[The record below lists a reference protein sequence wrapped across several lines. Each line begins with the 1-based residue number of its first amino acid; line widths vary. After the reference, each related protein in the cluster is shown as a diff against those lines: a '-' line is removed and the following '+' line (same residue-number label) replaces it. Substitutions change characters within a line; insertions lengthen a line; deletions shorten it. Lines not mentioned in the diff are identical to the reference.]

1 MFPHH
6 LAGSDGRSQSRFRP
20 ENPGFSSR
28 VAGKLFPFPS
38 ACHCP
43 RGPFPEASQ
52 LLRIRF
58 FAFSPR
64 FPALTR
70 ASSSPLERESP
81 PPLPHPK
88 EKHSPRTGKGWII
101 LLRQMETASSGLS
114 LTHST
119 VPELNKQ
126 PVYTTV
132 GSIYNPSKSSA
143 IQAPTRRPRPRRYP
157 TAFPV
162 PAGAEA
168 YTDTLG
174 NTLLTALS
182 LREANYN
189 LSPAPR
195 PRTPQYSPL
204 QQNLDRAAS
213 PRLIAERVS
222 ARFPEPGMST
232 PSIRSG
238 NLPPPPSTLGFNI
251 DTIDR
256 QSGAAFGDTDSVAS
270 EETLASSRIGV
281 KGLANLAS
289 YPNPMQKAAQNKLA
303 RARIANLGVQSASTS
318 LHAAV
323 EYGNG
328 GTSGSGT
335 GAPRPLTAGP
345 PGQRHFRPAT
355 FDSASR
361 TAKVEDT
368 DIAQRV
374 STLDHIDVLEALS
387 TLRAEAPSRKPHPT
401 INNRFPVND
410 YTGSAVTRDNS
421 RPDNHMSYGIR
432 EAVLT
437 PQSVVAQP
445 PVPAAAKSDNEART
459 WSARDGR
466 PWVARDTL
474 PVGDIGKYYPR
485 GLAKDYTAASQQSQQ
500 SKGDASDPKLE
511 LSRRFYA
518 GTEGLVRNTNRVV
531 HEHDVRCHKNR
542 IGVIGEGRER
552 SRHQRDGSD
561 RVQPEFIDVRDA
573 NEMEDSLHAVPLLNM
588 MLETILRYQEGTRPS
603 GTTSPGFPT
612 VFVPADPA
620 WVDDSQGGNKSFFE
634 KRHAE
639 EPTRGNASRRTRRRY

>member
-1 MFPHH
+1 M
-6 LAGSDGRSQSRFRP
+6 AAVA
-20 ENPGFSSR
+20 NP
-28 VAGKLFPFPS
+28 L
-38 ACHCP
+38 
-43 RGPFPEASQ
+43 
-52 LLRIRF
+52 
-58 FAFSPR
+58 FAFSPH
-64 FPALTR
+64 FPTLTR
-70 ASSSPLERESP
+70 TPSSPLTVIPAPPPPQRES
-81 PPLPHPK
+81 
-88 EKHSPRTGKGWII
+88 SPRPGKGSVI
-101 LLRQMETASSGLS
+101 LMWQMEVASAGLS

-119 VPELNKQ
+119 VPELNRQ

-132 GSIYNPSKSSA
+132 GSIYNPSRSSA
-143 IQAPTRRPRPRRYP
+143 IQAPTRRPRARRYLP
-157 TAFPV
+157 VFPV
-162 PAGAEA
+162 PAAAEA
-168 YTDTLG
+168 YTDNPG
-174 NTLLTALS
+174 NTLLAALP
-182 LREANYN
+182 LNETNYN

-213 PRLIAERVS
+213 PRPITERVS

-303 RARIANLGVQSASTS
+303 RARIANLGPQSASAS
-318 LHAAV
+318 LHTAL

-374 STLDHIDVLEALS
+374 STLDHMDVLEALS
-387 TLRAEAPSRKPHPT
+387 TLRAEAPSRKPHT
-401 INNRFPVND
+401 TTNNRFPVND
-410 YTGSAVTRDNS
+410 YTGSAATRDNS
-421 RPDNHMSYGIR
+421 RPNHHMAYGIR

-437 PQSVVAQP
+437 PHPAMAQP
-445 PVPAAAKSDNEART
+445 PVPAAAKSDNEPRT
-459 WSARDGR
+459 WSAREGR

-474 PVGDIGKYYPR
+474 PVSDIGKYYPR

-531 HEHDVRCHKNR
+531 REHDVRCHKNR

-561 RVQPEFIDVRDA
+561 KVQPEFIDVQDA
-573 NEMEDSLHAVPLLNM
+573 NEMEDCLHAVPLLNM

-603 GTTSPGFPT
+603 DSTSPGLPS

-634 KRHAE
+634 QRQAE
-639 EPTRGNASRRTRRRY
+639 EPTRGNTSRRMRRRY

>member
-1 MFPHH
+1 
-6 LAGSDGRSQSRFRP
+6 
-20 ENPGFSSR
+20 
-28 VAGKLFPFPS
+28 
-38 ACHCP
+38 
-43 RGPFPEASQ
+43 
-52 LLRIRF
+52 
-58 FAFSPR
+58 
-64 FPALTR
+64 
-70 ASSSPLERESP
+70 
-81 PPLPHPK
+81 
-88 EKHSPRTGKGWII
+88 
-101 LLRQMETASSGLS
+101 METASDVLS

-168 YTDTLG
+168 YSDTPG
-174 NTLLTALS
+174 NTLLAALS
-182 LREANYN
+182 LKESNYN
-189 LSPAPR
+189 LAPAPR

-213 PRLIAERVS
+213 PRFITERVS
-222 ARFPEPGMST
+222 AGFPETGMSV

-238 NLPPPPSTLGFNI
+238 NLPPPSPLGFNI

-303 RARIANLGVQSASTS
+303 RARIANIGLQNASTS
-318 LHAAV
+318 LHAAL

-387 TLRAEAPSRKPHPT
+387 TLRAEAPSSKPHPT

-410 YTGSAVTRDNS
+410 YTGSAATRDNS
-421 RPDNHMSYGIR
+421 RPNHHMAYGTR

-437 PQSVVAQP
+437 PHPVVAQP
-445 PVPAAAKSDNEART
+445 PVPVAAKSDNEPRT
-459 WSARDGR
+459 WPARDVR

-474 PVGDIGKYYPR
+474 PVSDIAKYYPR
-485 GLAKDYTAASQQSQQ
+485 GLSKDYTAASEQSQQ

-531 HEHDVRCHKNR
+531 REHDARCRKNR

-552 SRHQRDGSD
+552 SRHQTDGSD
-561 RVQPEFIDVRDA
+561 RVQPEFIDVQDA
-573 NEMEDSLHAVPLLNM
+573 NEMEDCLHAVPLLNM

-603 GTTSPGFPT
+603 DSTSPGLPV

-634 KRHAE
+634 QRQAE
-639 EPTRGNASRRTRRRY
+639 EPSWGTTSRTMRRRF